1 MSKWAF
7 KSNGRFIESFI
18 DIGDDEEW
26 RWTISNHMEVEGDH
40 ISPGFISGHSANKY
54 LTIYIYIYISAHY
67 TDTTASTLT
76 RLFAKNCKR
85 YNTETFLTESNALM
99 DFKST

>member
-26 RWTISNHMEVEGDH
+26 RWTISNHMEVEVLNFH
-40 ISPGFISGHSANKY
+40 RHNFILLHSGLNYGRVKHCLATHLNFVCNLLQIITYK
-54 LTIYIYIYISAHY
+54 T
-67 TDTTASTLT
+67 
-76 RLFAKNCKR
+76 
-85 YNTETFLTESNALM
+85 
-99 DFKST
+99 